1 MPSLSSCAPLL
12 RPHACGQN
20 MTHDERIAHWEN
32 VREKER
38 IDRRNRIAK
47 LSMEQRAAVIDI
59 NKLLDKVL
67 DVALYPDMGGIRMVS
82 AYDLQELS
90 DAMDTLQWQF
100 NLRD

>member
-1 MPSLSSCAPLL
+1 
-12 RPHACGQN
+12 
-20 MTHDERIAHWEN
+20 MTSDERIAHWEN

-38 IDRRNRIAK
+38 INRRNRIAK
-47 LSMEQRAAVIDI
+47 LTMDQRAAVIDI

-90 DAMDTLQWQF
+90 DAMDKLQWQF

>member
-1 MPSLSSCAPLL
+1 MGKKLE
-12 RPHACGQN
+12 N
-20 MTHDERIAHWEN
+20 MTQDERIAHWEN

-38 IDRRNRIAK
+38 INRRNRIAK

-59 NKLLDKVL
+59 NKLLDTVL
-67 DVALYPDMGGIRMVS
+67 AVALYPDMGGIRMVS

-90 DAMDTLQWQF
+90 DAMDKLQWQF

>member
-1 MPSLSSCAPLL
+1 
-12 RPHACGQN
+12 

>member
-1 MPSLSSCAPLL
+1 MAKKLE
-12 RPHACGQN
+12 N
-20 MTHDERIAHWEN
+20 MTHDERMEHIEN

-38 IDRRNRIAK
+38 INRRNRIAK
-47 LSMEQRAAVIDI
+47 LTMDQRAAVIDI

-90 DAMDTLQWQF
+90 DAMDTLQYQF
-100 NLRD
+100 NLREHG

>member
-1 MPSLSSCAPLL
+1 
-12 RPHACGQN
+12 
-20 MTHDERIAHWEN
+20 MTSDERIAHWEN

-38 IDRRNRIAK
+38 INRRNRIAK
-47 LSMEQRAAVIDI
+47 LSMDQRAAVIDI

-67 DVALYPDMGGIRMVS
+67 DVALYPNMGGIRMVS

-90 DAMDTLQWQF
+90 DAMDALQYQF

>member
-1 MPSLSSCAPLL
+1 MAKKL
-12 RPHACGQN
+12 QN

-47 LSMEQRAAVIDI
+47 LSMDQRAAVINV
-59 NKLLDKVL
+59 NKLLNSVL

>member
-1 MPSLSSCAPLL
+1 MAKKL
-12 RPHACGQN
+12 HN
-20 MTHDERIAHWEN
+20 MTSDERIAHWEN

-38 IDRRNRIAK
+38 INRRNRIAK
-47 LSMEQRAAVIDI
+47 LTMDQRAAVIDI

-90 DAMDTLQWQF
+90 DAMDKLQWQF

>member
-1 MPSLSSCAPLL
+1 MAKKLE
-12 RPHACGQN
+12 N
-20 MTHDERIAHWEN
+20 MTQDERIAHWEN

-38 IDRRNRIAK
+38 INRRNRIAK
-47 LSMEQRAAVIDI
+47 LTMDQRAAVIDI

>member
-1 MPSLSSCAPLL
+1 
-12 RPHACGQN
+12 
-20 MTHDERIAHWEN
+20 MTSDERIAHWEN

-38 IDRRNRIAK
+38 INRRNRIAK

-67 DVALYPDMGGIRMVS
+67 EVALYPDMGGIRMVS

-90 DAMDTLQWQF
+90 DAMDKLQWQF

>member
-1 MPSLSSCAPLL
+1 MAKKL
-12 RPHACGQN
+12 HN
-20 MTHDERIAHWEN
+20 MTHDERMEHFEK

-47 LSMEQRAAVIDI
+47 LTMDQRAAVIDI

-82 AYDLQELS
+82 AFNLQELS
-90 DAMDTLQWQF
+90 DAMDTLQFQF

>member
-1 MPSLSSCAPLL
+1 MAKKL
-12 RPHACGQN
+12 HN

-38 IDRRNRIAK
+38 INRRNRIAK
-47 LSMEQRAAVIDI
+47 LSIDQRAAVIDI